1 MTAWSVRDQSGSRL
15 PLASRDRVRA
25 TAIGPVDP
33 RAHARRE
40 APSPSHPVSEAYKYS
55 AGGWA
60 TRIASAQQADEKL
73 WNLASGKQKD
83 LCGLHPFPR
92 YKIAARIGG
101 NDRQGSI

>member
-33 RAHARRE
+33 RSRETRGPWSFAPCLGGIQVQCRGLGHPDSFRPAGRRE
-40 APSPSHPVSEAYKYS
+40 TVEPGFGEA
-55 AGGWA
+55 
-60 TRIASAQQADEKL
+60 E
-73 WNLASGKQKD
+73 D

-92 YKIAARIGG
+92 YKIAVRIRG